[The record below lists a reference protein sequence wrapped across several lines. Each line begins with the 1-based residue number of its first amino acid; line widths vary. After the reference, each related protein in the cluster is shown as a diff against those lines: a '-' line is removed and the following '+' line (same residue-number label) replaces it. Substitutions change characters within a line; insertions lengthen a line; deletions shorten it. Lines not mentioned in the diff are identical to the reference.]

1 MKKAGSDQASG
12 GCSLGIQDG
21 PRGREELFLEV
32 RAKNVC
38 GWLCVYEEMCAE
50 YVWGHGE
57 YEIEIC
63 FVCMV

>member
-1 MKKAGSDQASG
+1 MTLLVYCICLELRGVKKAGSDQASG

-38 GWLCVYEEMCAE
+38 G
-50 YVWGHGE
+50 
-57 YEIEIC
+57 
-63 FVCMV
+63 